1 MEWFLSYHT
10 NKLPLSQ
17 YSKQASSPTLSIS
30 TDAGRFHQKSKQ
42 ANIAIPKYQ
51 RFLSPTLFGILAIQ
65 VQHHE
70 LSPTSDLRLFDGFGP
85 SRGTNPLPSGL
96 ILPFQSRS
104 VVLFPII
111 FLNTDFSPTLALCA
125 RLPKPTKYRLSSS
138 QRIIDIPSPLFMLC
152 AAHTSCELSTVTPT
166 VNHYLIGLVF
176 VRGYHSS
183 LYHFIGLSVLYYHSF
198 KDNDAVYCSNVTR
211 RRHGRQSCQI
221 TWRKRKATKPIRT
234 ASDLD
239 DSDFSSDSEPAST
252 SDVGPITNEELADM
266 LPSKTVPVKLEEAG
280 VNVGSASFSSIR
292 SKMVLSVICEH
303 ILKRFTSSTWSSNIV
318 IHETP
323 FDAVAKASGIRE
335 TFSQDKFE
343 HILIQWLV
351 ACDQPFKEVE
361 RPKFVDMLQAAYSQR
376 EGVKLCD
383 MKLGNETI
391 AGAGGKEYS
400 GSSLTSLASSPSMLS
415 CLFWPVLQALV
426 MPLSRCGS
434 KKQKLDQEA
443 RPIEGGRR
451 EVVDVGSEEPCLY
464 DGVSTEE
471 GEDLVL
477 SSRFQTGAKIE
488 LDVTI
493 LVNVGLVRI
502 RTAQTRSPF
511 ICASS
516 FHISAKPEQPR
527 AAPSDTL
534 AWEDLSSDDG
544 GGDAAER
551 MRVAGGDAW
560 RGVARMGGRWEASS
574 FGALEIGIL
583 ESVIM
588 HKCMAES

>member
-1 MEWFLSYHT
+1 M
-10 NKLPLSQ
+10 NKSRM
-17 YSKQASSPTLSIS
+17 KQGQISHLRQSS
-30 TDAGRFHQKSKQ
+30 HV
-42 ANIAIPKYQ
+42 Q
-51 RFLSPTLFGILAIQ
+51 RFIDRSA
-65 VQHHE
+65 
-70 LSPTSDLRLFDGFGP
+70 GFP
-85 SRGTNPLPSGL
+85 RPDN
-96 ILPFQSRS
+96 
-104 VVLFPII
+104 
-111 FLNTDFSPTLALCA
+111 
-125 RLPKPTKYRLSSS
+125 
-138 QRIIDIPSPLFMLC
+138 
-152 AAHTSCELSTVTPT
+152 
-166 VNHYLIGLVF
+166 
-176 VRGYHSS
+176 
-183 LYHFIGLSVLYYHSF
+183 SF
-198 KDNDAVYCSNVTR
+198 TITR
-211 RRHGRQSCQI
+211 
-221 TWRKRKATKPIRT
+221 
-234 ASDLD
+234 
-239 DSDFSSDSEPAST
+239 
-252 SDVGPITNEELADM
+252 
-266 LPSKTVPVKLEEAG
+266 
-280 VNVGSASFSSIR
+280 
-292 SKMVLSVICEH
+292 VLSVICVH
-303 ILKRFTSSTWSSNIV
+303 ILKRFTSSTWFSKIV

-323 FDAVAKASGIRE
+323 FDAVAKYTALVEAKASGE
-335 TFSQDKFE
+335 AFSQDKFE
-343 HILIQWLV
+343 HLLIQWLV
-351 ACDQPFKEVE
+351 ACDQPFEEVE

-383 MKLGNETI
+383 MKLSNETI
-391 AGAGGKEYS
+391 AGAGRKEYS
-400 GSSLTSLASSPSMLS
+400 GSSLASSPSTLS